1 MNGEHKKVSVKVF
14 TLSRQLGLTK
24 EFGVLTNQE
33 VTINTKNLKS
43 SVCLVNTG
51 LDEDITTQ
59 RLIIR

>member
-14 TLSRQLGLTK
+14 TLSGQLGLTK

-43 SVCLVNTG
+43 SVYLVNTG